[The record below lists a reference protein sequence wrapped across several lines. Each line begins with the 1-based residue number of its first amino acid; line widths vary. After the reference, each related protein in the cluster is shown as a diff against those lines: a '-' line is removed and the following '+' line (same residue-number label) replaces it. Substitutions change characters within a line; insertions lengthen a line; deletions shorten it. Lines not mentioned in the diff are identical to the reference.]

1 MGIQDVRWDKNGVD
15 AAECDELD
23 ENEMCGVCGSVGN
36 KRI

>member
-1 MGIQDVRWDKNGVD
+1 MGIQNVRWDKSDVD
-15 AAECDELD
+15 ATVRDELD